1 MRHPLETEGFFC
13 PEVFVL
19 TVMNFAVV
27 RVMGTV
33 VIILAVFIAALGSP
47 TRFPCLTRLR
57 ANPVMSWRCRSPIPE
72 LCRDLVTWEEELPL
86 LL

>member
-1 MRHPLETEGFFC
+1 MRHPLETAGVFC
-13 PEVFVL
+13 RKVL
-19 TVMNFAVV
+19 VLYLMNFAVV

-47 TRFPCLTRLR
+47 TRFPCFKRLR

-72 LCRDLVTWEEELPL
+72 LRLGDLRGGVAPPL
-86 LL
+86 